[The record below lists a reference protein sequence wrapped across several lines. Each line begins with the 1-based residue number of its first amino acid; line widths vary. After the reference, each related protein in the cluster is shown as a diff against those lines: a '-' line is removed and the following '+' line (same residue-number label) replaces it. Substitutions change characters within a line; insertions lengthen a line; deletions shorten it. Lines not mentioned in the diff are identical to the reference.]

1 MGRTLQIRVSAWTF
15 DPAEVEKRWPRL
27 VALGFSPPVLL
38 QQERGVLE
46 LVDNLA
52 DRLGMGVLP
61 EPAGKLLAEPLRR
74 AAEARERLTA
84 ALAEWKAREANTA
97 TDDIEEALDEAEQQ
111 ARALKSVP
119 GLD

>member
-38 QQERGVLE
+38 KQERGVLE
-46 LVDNLA
+46 LVDNLV
-52 DRLGMGVLP
+52 DRQDMGVLP
-61 EPAGKLLAEPLRR
+61 EPAGKVLAEPIAR
-74 AAEARERLTA
+74 AGAARERLTA
-84 ALAEWKAREANTA
+84 ALAEWNARAANTE
-97 TDDIEEALDEAEQQ
+97 TDAIEEALDEAEQE
-111 ARALKSVP
+111 ARKLKSVP

>member
-38 QQERGVLE
+38 KQERGVLE
-46 LVDNLA
+46 LVDSLA
-52 DRLGMGVLP
+52 TRLELGVLP
-61 EPAGKLLAEPLRR
+61 EAAAKVLAGALTR
-74 AAEARERLTA
+74 AAAARQRLDA
-84 ALAEWKAREANTA
+84 ALAEWNARAANIA
-97 TDDIEEALDEAEQQ
+97 TDEIEEALDEAEQD
-111 ARALKSVP
+111 ARKLKSVP

>member
-38 QQERGVLE
+38 KQERGVLE
-46 LVDNLA
+46 LTDNLV
-52 DRLGMGVLP
+52 DRLSIGVLP
-61 EPAGKLLAEPLRR
+61 KDAQAALAASIRKAG
-74 AAEARERLTA
+74 EARERLDA
-84 ALAEWKAREANTA
+84 ALADWDPRRANTES
-97 TDDIEEALDEAEQQ
+97 DVIEEALDDAEREA
-111 ARALKSVP
+111 RGLKSVP